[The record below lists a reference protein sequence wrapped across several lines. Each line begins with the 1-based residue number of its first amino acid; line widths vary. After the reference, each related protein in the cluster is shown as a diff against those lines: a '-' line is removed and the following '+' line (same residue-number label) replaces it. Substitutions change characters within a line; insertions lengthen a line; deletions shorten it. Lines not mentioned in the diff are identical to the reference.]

1 MRRLGAALILAA
13 LLLTACSRAPQLHQR
28 EAYVFGTRVEVSVWG
43 EPAEKSK
50 QALAATLAEF
60 DRLHRMLHAWQPSE
74 LTALNEA
81 IARGERDIAV
91 SEELTFIL
99 KDAADIAAR
108 SDRLFD
114 PAIGRLV
121 ALWGFHADEFK
132 PQLPEAAAIEAV
144 VKTRPRMSDLSIGA
158 GRVSSANRAVQLDLG
173 GYAKGYALDRAAAIL
188 KRMGVN
194 NALINI
200 GGNVM
205 ALGDKGDQPWRVGI
219 QHPRAA
225 APLATLELRDG
236 EAIGTSGDYQ
246 RYFELDGRR
255 YCHLLDP
262 VSGRPAEGVQAVTV
276 LIAPR
281 RGAGALSDA
290 ASKPLFIA
298 GPEEWRG
305 LARRLGVDQALRIDG
320 AGTMHVTAALR
331 ERLTPL
337 ASDIKIIVE
346 PPD

>member
-1 MRRLGAALILAA
+1 MRRLIAALAFLA
-13 LLLTACSRAPQLHQR
+13 LLTACAKAPPLHQR

-50 QALAATLAEF
+50 QALAAALAEF

-81 IARGERDIAV
+81 ISRGERDIAV
-91 SEELTFIL
+91 SPELAFIL
-99 KDAADIAAR
+99 EGAAAVAAR
-108 SDRLFD
+108 SDQLFN

-121 ALWGFHADEFK
+121 ALWGFHSDEFK
-132 PQLPEAAAIEAV
+132 PQLPDAAALGAAV
-144 VKTRPRMSDLSIGA
+144 KAAPRMSDLEIA
-158 GRVSSANRAVQLDLG
+158 QGRVKSRNRAVQLDLG

-188 KRMGVN
+188 KGMGVK

-205 ALGDKGDQPWRVGI
+205 ALGDKGGTPWRVGI

-225 APLATLELRDG
+225 APLATLDLRDG

-262 VSGRPAEGVQAVTV
+262 RTGHPAEGAQAVTV
-276 LIAPR
+276 LIAPGP
-281 RGAGALSDA
+281 GAGALSDA

-298 GPEEWRG
+298 GPGEWRA
-305 LARRLGVDQALRIDG
+305 LARSLGVEQALRIDG
-320 AGTMHVTAALR
+320 TGVMHVTAALR
-331 ERLTPL
+331 ERLTML
-337 ASDIKIIVE
+337 ASDTRVVSQ
-346 PPD
+346 P

>member
-1 MRRLGAALILAA
+1 MVLIGG
-13 LLLTACSRAPQLHQR
+13 CSKAPQLIQR

-43 EPAEKSK
+43 ESADKSQ
-50 QALAATLAEF
+50 QALAAVLAEF

-91 SEELTFIL
+91 SGELTFLL

-108 SDRLFD
+108 SDQLFN
-114 PAIGRLV
+114 PAIGELV
-121 ALWGFHADEFK
+121 ALWGFHSDEFK
-132 PQLPEAAAIEAV
+132 PVLPDAAALDAAV
-144 VKTRPRMSDLSIGA
+144 KARPRLSDLSIA
-158 GRVSSANRAVQLDLG
+158 DGRVTSGNRAVQLDLG
-173 GYAKGYALDRAAAIL
+173 GYAKGYALDRAADIL
-188 KRMGVN
+188 RGQGVK

-205 ALGDKGDQPWRVGI
+205 ALGDKGGQPWRVGI

-262 VSGRPAEGVQAVTV
+262 RSGRPAEGTQAVTV
-276 LIAPR
+276 LILPQA
-281 RGAGALSDA
+281 GAGALSDA
-290 ASKPLFIA
+290 VSKPLFIA
-298 GPEEWRG
+298 GSRDWRN
-305 LARRLGVDQALRIDG
+305 LARRLDVAQALLIDG
-320 AGTMHVTAALR
+320 EGVMHVTAAFR
-331 ERLTPL
+331 QRLTMF
-337 ASDIKIIVE
+337 ASDMKIVSE
-346 PPD
+346 P

>member
-1 MRRLGAALILAA
+1 MRCLKAALALAA
-13 LLLTACSRAPQLHQR
+13 FLLLASCSKAPQLYQR

-43 EPAEKSK
+43 ESAD
-50 QALAATLAEF
+50 QAKRAMAAVLAEF

-91 SEELTFIL
+91 SPELTFIL
-99 KDAADIAAR
+99 RDAAAIAAR
-108 SDRLFD
+108 SDQLFN

-121 ALWGFHADEFK
+121 GLWGFHSDEFK
-132 PQLPEAAAIEAV
+132 PVLPDAVALEAA
-144 VKTRPRMSDLSIGA
+144 VKAQPRLSDLAIGSD
-158 GRVSSANRAVQLDLG
+158 RVSSTNRAVQLDLG
-173 GYAKGYALDRAAAIL
+173 GYAKGYALDRAAAL
-188 KRMGVN
+188 LRGQGVK

-205 ALGDKGDQPWRVGI
+205 ALGSKGGQPWRIGI

-225 APLATLELRDG
+225 TPLATLELRDG

-246 RYFELDGRR
+246 RYFELEGRR

-262 VSGRPAEGVQAVTV
+262 RSGQPAQGTQAVTV
-276 LIAPR
+276 LVTPR
-281 RGAGALSDA
+281 AGAGALSDA

-298 GPEEWRG
+298 AAGDWRG
-305 LARRLGVDQALRIDG
+305 LAQRLGVTHALRIDSDG
-320 AGTMHVTAALR
+320 VMHVTAAFHA
-331 ERLTPL
+331 RLTML
-337 ASDIKIIVE
+337 ASDMKVVSQ
-346 PPD
+346 P